1 MQPLTMC
8 DATEILVDAAGAIC
22 GATVLYLQETTSS
35 QDVAR
40 ALIRQGAVAGTAVVA
55 GYQTAGRGTQ
65 GRHWHSPAGAGVH
78 LSVLVPVPGKPE
90 AIPWLT
96 PLAAIATAQALRG
109 LTSVPPRLKWPND
122 VLLHGLKVAGV
133 LTEIPAGS
141 ALAVVGVGV
150 NVQAAPPYVGAT
162 ALAGWALHPVE
173 RNAVANRILRELDH
187 LLARLLAGRLD
198 HVKEAWRLLLDTV
211 GSEVSV
217 ERDGQ
222 FAYGRATAVDGSG
235 ALLVKTAN
243 GGTIRV
249 SAGSGALVRH
259 TG

>member
-1 MQPLTMC
+1 MMMQC
-8 DATEILVDAAGAIC
+8 DAAEILVVDAGAVY
-22 GATVLYLQETTSS
+22 GATVLYLPETASS

-40 ALIRQGAVAGTAVVA
+40 NLIRQGAAAGTAVVA

-65 GRHWHSPAGAGVH
+65 GRDWRSSPGAGVH
-78 LSVLVPVPGKPE
+78 LSVLVHVPVKPE

-122 VLLHGLKVAGV
+122 VLLGGLKVAGV

-141 ALAVVGVGV
+141 ALAVVGIGV
-150 NVQAAPPYVGAT
+150 NVHAAPDDVGAAAT
-162 ALAGWALHPVE
+162 ALAAWALRPAE
-173 RNAVANRILRELDH
+173 RNDVAVRLLRELDH
-187 LLARLLAGRLD
+187 LLERFLAGRLD

-211 GSEVSV
+211 GSDVTV
-217 ERDGQ
+217 ERDGNIV
-222 FAYGRATAVDGSG
+222 AGRATAVDGSG
-235 ALLVKTAN
+235 ALIVKTPT